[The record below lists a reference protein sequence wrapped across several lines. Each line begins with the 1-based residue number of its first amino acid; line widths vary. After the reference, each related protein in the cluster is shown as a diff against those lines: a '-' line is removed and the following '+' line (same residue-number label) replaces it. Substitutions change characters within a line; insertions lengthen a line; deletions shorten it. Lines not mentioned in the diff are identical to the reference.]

1 MALAL
6 PCLALI
12 LLCCWAPELAPQDP
26 PIEGPGRLTP
36 PEALGDLPPPPFAAR
51 TNSAP
56 LTLVGPG
63 GVTIAQLAEAEL
75 SVEVL
80 QVLEHRVR
88 IRCTGC
94 PGPARDTEGWL
105 QREAIRPA
113 PGSGG

>member
-6 PCLALI
+6 PSFALI
-12 LLCCWAPELAPQDP
+12 LLGCWAPELAPQDP

-36 PEALGDLPPPPFAAR
+36 PELLGDLPSPPFAAQ
-51 TNSAP
+51 TVSAP

-63 GVTIAQLAEAEL
+63 GVTVAQLAQAEL

-88 IRCTGC
+88 VRCTGC
-94 PGPARDTEGWL
+94 TGEARDAEGWL